1 MNSRIYPADTYQKFV
16 DAMQQAMVSK
26 SRDRKLN
33 SVLAPDINQVNI
45 SNLITNTIQKINKQ
59 A

>member
-1 MNSRIYPADTYQKFV
+1 MNGRIYPADTYQRFV

-26 SRDRKLN
+26 SRDRKIN
-33 SVLAPDINQVNI
+33 SVLTPDSQVNI
-45 SNLITNTIQKINKQ
+45 NNLITNTIQKINKQ

>member
-1 MNSRIYPADTYQKFV
+1 MNGRIYPADTYQKFV

-33 SVLAPDINQVNI
+33 TVLAPDNQVNI

>member
-1 MNSRIYPADTYQKFV
+1 MNGRIYPADTYQKFV

-33 SVLAPDINQVNI
+33 SVLAPDNQVNI

>member
-1 MNSRIYPADTYQKFV
+1 MNGRIYPADTYQRFIDDMEKIKV
-16 DAMQQAMVSK
+16 AK
-26 SRDRKLN
+26 HRDRKL
-33 SVLAPDINQVNI
+33 STVLAPDNQVNI

>member
-1 MNSRIYPADTYQKFV
+1 MNGRIYPADTYQKFV